1 MKKIQLLLI
10 IALAVGGALLIY
22 NHFDKKEE
30 QEIVVNKFASEYTLV
45 DEDNVFEYKSIDEV
59 LNILENG
66 SGIVFLCTPESQW
79 CQHYA
84 LYLNEVLKENKI
96 EKCYYLNIMDDRNLN
111 TIKYQKVLTILEP
124 YIYKDDMGAA
134 KIYMPDL
141 TFVKN
146 GVIIGHDNN
155 TSLVASDA
163 EASSYWTH
171 EKIYEFKLK
180 IVGFISNLISDEE
193 MN

>member
-59 LNILENG
+59 LNILESG

>member
-45 DEDNVFEYKSIDEV
+45 DENNVFEYKSIDEV
-59 LNILENG
+59 LNILESG

-79 CQHYA
+79 CQYYA

-124 YIYKDDMGAA
+124 YIYKDDMGSA

-180 IVGFISNLISDEE
+180 IVGFISNLISVEE

>member
-1 MKKIQLLLI
+1 
-10 IALAVGGALLIY
+10 
-22 NHFDKKEE
+22 
-30 QEIVVNKFASEYTLV
+30 
-45 DEDNVFEYKSIDEV
+45 
-59 LNILENG
+59 
-66 SGIVFLCTPESQW
+66 
-79 CQHYA
+79 
-84 LYLNEVLKENKI
+84 
-96 EKCYYLNIMDDRNLN
+96 MDDRNLN

>member
-66 SGIVFLCTPESQW
+66 SGIVFLCTPDSQW

>member
-66 SGIVFLCTPESQW
+66 SGIVFLCTPDSQW

-124 YIYKDDMGAA
+124 YIYKDDMGTA